1 MRLLFGLSILCSIA
15 CSSTLP
21 EVPSQP
27 VERASISE
35 STLLVNELLDEALEA
50 AFMASPISASMRG
63 HREYDR
69 QVPDLTDQARE
80 SFYLALEN
88 RVTRARSLLSRAKRP
103 ERARTVEPRTAGSQR
118 RGCNSL
124 AEI

>member
-27 VERASISE
+27 VERASSSE

-88 RVTRARSLLSRAKRP
+88 RVARARSLLSERSDLR
-103 ERARTVEPRTAGSQR
+103 RARTVGP
-118 RGCNSL
+118 
-124 AEI
+124 

>member
-1 MRLLFGLSILCSIA
+1 MYLSYVEHGITHRRGRLLMRLLFGLSILCSIA

-27 VERASISE
+27 VELTSISE
-35 STLLVNELLDEALEA
+35 STLLVNELLDESLEA

-69 QVPDLTDQARE
+69 QFPT
-80 SFYLALEN
+80 
-88 RVTRARSLLSRAKRP
+88 
-103 ERARTVEPRTAGSQR
+103 
-118 RGCNSL
+118 
-124 AEI
+124 

>member
-1 MRLLFGLSILCSIA
+1 MRLLFGLSVLCSIA
-15 CSSTLP
+15 CKLNVTGG
-21 EVPSQP
+21 PSQP
-27 VERASISE
+27 VERTSTSE

-69 QVPDLTDQARE
+69 QVPDLSDQARE

-88 RVTRARSLLSRAKRP
+88 RVARARSLLS
-103 ERARTVEPRTAGSQR
+103 ERSDLEERERLDLSF
-118 RGCNSL
+118 
-124 AEI
+124 